1 VSGIWLPEVVG
12 DPAGMRALAAVLRA
26 YAGDVASLESA
37 AASDAASMT
46 FEGPAGDAFRGRMI
60 QSGARVRR
68 SVDQLLAAAQL
79 LEVSATQVEEAQR
92 ERERR
97 LEEMRR
103 AQEAERI
110 GGPR

>member
-1 VSGIWLPEVVG
+1 
-12 DPAGMRALAAVLRA
+12 MRALAAVLRA
-26 YAGDVASLESA
+26 YAGDAASLEA
-37 AASDAASMT
+37 AAATDAASMT

-68 SVDQLLAAAQL
+68 SVDQLLSVAQL
-79 LEVSATQVEEAQR
+79 LEISATEVEAAQR

-97 LEEMRR
+97 LDEMRR
-103 AQEAERI
+103 EQEAERI